1 MHSSAGYLHQVRSY
15 GRSIS
20 ETLLFTPTR
29 WFNDSDCETTDLGY
43 TSLADVELK
52 WTYVK
57 GQKEI
62 EMGYM
67 NPELIR

>member
-1 MHSSAGYLHQVRSY
+1 MLTGYLHQVRSY

-20 ETLLFTPTR
+20 ETLLFTPAR
-29 WFNDSDCETTDLGY
+29 YFNDSDCDSADLSEK
-43 TSLADVELK
+43 TLADIELK
-52 WTYVK
+52 WTYLE
-57 GQKEI
+57 GQEQI